1 MLPRRLTM
9 FVVGLPIFLW
19 LSGCD
24 QQTRGPDWRVD
35 VGPDQ
40 GVADADNETTEE
52 FEGSVCGD
60 GEPIWPSEGAGPRR
74 TFRAPV
80 EGPEEARVL
89 WSAANGEAFDMNP
102 GKPTNSH

>member
-1 MLPRRLTM
+1 MLPRRLTLL
-9 FVVGLPIFLW
+9 FVGLALTATPF
-19 LSGCD
+19 GCD
-24 QQTRGPDWRVD
+24 RQSLGPNWTVD
-35 VGPDQ
+35 AGLDQ
-40 GVADADNETTEE
+40 GVADADNDTTEE
-52 FEGSVCGD
+52 FEGPVCGD